1 MRNARLVLLLAGYA
15 SAITLSSPLPAEEG
29 SQAGPAEAAP
39 ATLSDTRPLTAKG
52 DIASDLVSAAHR
64 FLLRETENS
73 AAGRLR
79 YWQRDFSSPAN
90 YEQSIEPNRKHL
102 AWMLGIR
109 DARVPF
115 DAPEL
120 VSTLT
125 RPALVGKGEGYEI
138 LAVRWPAFGDVFGE
152 GLLLNPTRAKPL
164 ANVVAIPDVSHT
176 PEQLAGLV
184 PGIAPSSQYAR
195 RLAESGCRVLVP
207 VLVDRQKKAR
217 GPGKG
222 PRLTSR
228 EFIYRAAFELG
239 RHIIGYELQKVLA
252 GVDWFAREP
261 AQTRAK
267 IGVIGWGEGGLLAL
281 YAGALD
287 RRIDAVCVSGYFDDR
302 RNLWQEP
309 IDRNVF
315 GLLREFGDAELASM
329 IAPRRLVIEA
339 ARGPEITLPSDG
351 GAPGRLVSPRLE
363 VVRQEV
369 ERATRLLEPLH
380 PKPRIELA
388 ISADG
393 QAPFGT
399 SEALTALLR
408 GLAADG
414 KLAALGSA
422 PRCLV
427 NSWEFDGRQDR
438 QIYQLDRHTQQVLER
453 SPAERQAFMNKL
465 NTKTLDD
472 YRRSAEPYRQYFAK
486 EVIGTFEHK
495 LKPPN
500 VRTRLIEENEKWT
513 RYEVVLDVFEEVFA
527 YGILTVPKGI
537 PAGERRPVVLCQHG
551 LEGRPQDVIGKKSDH
566 YYKAFA
572 TQLAERGFVTFAP
585 QNLYLFRDR
594 FRTLQRLANPLKAT
608 LFAIM
613 VAQHQQIT
621 DWLKTLPF
629 VDPARIAFYGL
640 SYGGKSAMRIVALV
654 SNYCLSICSADFNDW
669 IWKNASTLS
678 PYSYVWMNE
687 YEIFEFDLGSTFN
700 YAEMAALIAPRPF
713 MVERGHFD
721 TVAPDER
728 VALEYAKV
736 RHLYSARLGIGDRT
750 EIEWFVG
757 PHTIN
762 GQGTFRFLHRHL
774 SWPQPGR

>member
-1 MRNARLVLLLAGYA
+1 LPG
-15 SAITLSSPLPAEEG
+15 TSPL
-29 SQAGPAEAAP
+29 
-39 ATLSDTRPLTAKG
+39 TWKG

-64 FLLRETENS
+64 FLLRETEQS
-73 AAGRLR
+73 TAGRGR
-79 YWQRDFSSPAN
+79 YWQRDFSSPAS
-90 YEQSIEPNRKHL
+90 YERSIEPNRKHL
-102 AWMLGIR
+102 AWMLGLR
-109 DARVPF
+109 DTRVPF
-115 DAPEL
+115 EAPEP
-120 VSTLT
+120 VGTLE
-125 RPALVGKGEGYEI
+125 RPARVGKGEGYEI

-152 GLLLNPTRAKPL
+152 GLLLNPTRAEPV

-184 PGIAPSSQYAR
+184 PGVPPASQYAR
-195 RLAESGCRVLVP
+195 RLAESGCRVLIP
-207 VLVDRQKKAR
+207 VLVDRQKKTR
-217 GPGKG
+217 RPGKG
-222 PRLTSR
+222 PWLTSR
-228 EFIYRAAFELG
+228 EFIYRPAFELG

-252 GVDWFAREP
+252 GVDWFARET
-261 AQTRAK
+261 AKTRAR
-267 IGVIGWGEGGLLAL
+267 IGVMGWGEGGLLAL

-329 IAPRRLVIEA
+329 IAPRTLVIEA
-339 ARGPEITLPSDG
+339 ARGPEITIPSDG
-351 GAPGRLVSPRLE
+351 GAPGRLLSPRLD

-369 ERATRLLEPLH
+369 ARAVQLLEPL
-380 PKPRIELA
+380 KPRARIEVVV
-388 ISADG
+388 SVDG
-393 QAPFGT
+393 QGPFG
-399 SEALTALLR
+399 SPEALTGLLQAL
-408 GLAADG
+408 APDA
-414 KLAALGSA
+414 KLATPGSA
-422 PRCLV
+422 PTSLV
-427 NSWEFDGRQDR
+427 NSWDFDGRQDR
-438 QIYQLDRHTQQVLER
+438 QIHQLDRHTQQILER
-453 SPAERQAFMNKL
+453 SPGERQAFMNKL
-465 NTKTLDD
+465 DTKSLDD
-472 YRRSAEPYRQYFAK
+472 YRRSAEPYRDYFAK

-500 VRTRLIEENEKWT
+500 ARTRLLEENEKWT
-513 RYEVVLDVFEEVFA
+513 RYEVVLDVFDELFA

-537 PAGERRPVVLCQHG
+537 RPGERRPVVVCQHG
-551 LEGRPQDVIGKKSDH
+551 LEGRPQDVIGKSKYSS
-566 YYKAFA
+566 YKAFA
-572 TQLAERGFVTFAP
+572 TQLTERGFVTFAP
-585 QNLYLFRDR
+585 QNLYIFRDR

-608 LFAIM
+608 LFSIM

-654 SNYCLSICSADFNDW
+654 SNYCLSICSADFSDW

-678 PYSYVWMNE
+678 PYSYVWTNE

-700 YAEMAALIAPRPF
+700 YSEMAALIAPRPF

-728 VALEYAKV
+728 VALEYAKI
-736 RHLYSARLGIGDRT
+736 RNLYSARLGIGDRT

-762 GQGTFRFLHRHL
+762 GQGTFRFLHKHL
-774 SWPQPGR
+774 SWPEPRR